1 MNAGDNPAE
10 TPTPRSRGEG
20 RGEGRSRRGLAVA
33 LLLVA
38 ALAVSAAFSPRV
50 RLFLRSLGGSTASGV
65 LGESRDADYAA
76 FLEAVR
82 RRTPPDATISLV
94 LPAESKAHVSEAVSR
109 LAPRRVFVGREN
121 EANFVAAYRYQYRDG
136 LSPDVMKVPNG
147 ALFRRQVISTK

>member
-1 MNAGDNPAE
+1 V
-10 TPTPRSRGEG
+10 T
-20 RGEGRSRRGLAVA
+20 VA

-38 ALAVSAAFSPRV
+38 ALAASAAFSPRV
-50 RLFLRSLGGSTASGV
+50 RLFLRSLGGSTSSNV

-76 FLEAVR
+76 FLDGVR

-94 LPAESKAHVSEAVSR
+94 LPAESKAYVSEAVSR

-121 EANFVAAYRYQYRDG
+121 EAGFVAAYRYQYRDG

-147 ALFRRQVISTK
+147 ALFRRQVIPAK